1 VVIEATARPGKV
13 LTGNAVTDAAHM
25 DAASHMTATKHT
37 HMTTAKPAHVA
48 ATEPAAHV
56 ATEAAAHVATAAA
69 AHVATAAAAHV
80 ATAAATTTAA
90 CKRVS
95 GQSSCESCSR
105 RQNDQRLT

>member
-69 AHVATAAAAHV
+69 AYVATAAA
-80 ATAAATTTAA
+80 TTTTTAA